1 MWKGQP
7 IDLNRTG
14 QNWFET
20 LNDALDSEA
29 LTEMWPLGL
38 NVNYDTTIG
47 LASGGRW
54 ISITRDNQGRYERPI
69 HYLTQMADTYPREGE
84 A

>member
-1 MWKGQP
+1 MYKGQA

-14 QNWFET
+14 QNYFET

-54 ISITRDNQGRYERPI
+54 ISITRDSAGRYERPI
-69 HYLTQMADTYPREGE
+69 HYLTQMADTYPQGE
-84 A
+84 

>member
-1 MWKGQP
+1 MRK

-14 QNWFET
+14 QNWFAT

-29 LTEMWPLGL
+29 LTEMWPLGV
-38 NVNYDTTIG
+38 NVPYDTTVG

-54 ISITRDNQGRYERPI
+54 ISVTRDSAGRYERPV
-69 HYLTQMADTYPREGE
+69 HYVTKMPDTYN
-84 A
+84 

>member
-1 MWKGQP
+1 MHK

-14 QNWFET
+14 QNWFAT

-29 LTEMWPLGL
+29 LTDLWPLGV
-38 NVNYDTTIG
+38 NVPYDTTVG

-54 ISITRDNQGRYERPI
+54 ISVTRDNAGRYERPV
-69 HYLTQMADTYPREGE
+69 HYLTKMPDTYN
-84 A
+84 

>member
-1 MWKGQP
+1 MYKGQV

-20 LNDALDSEA
+20 LNEALDSEA
-29 LTEMWPLGL
+29 LTELWPLGL
-38 NVNYDTTIG
+38 NINYDETKG

-54 ISITRDNQGRYERPI
+54 IAVTRDNQGRYERPI
-69 HYLTQMADTYPREGE
+69 HYLTKMADTYPQGE
-84 A
+84 AS